1 MSTWTYDLT
10 TDIGKI
16 RLLISD
22 TDIVPVTDAQF
33 SDEELQAF
41 LTIEGS
47 VYLAAALALET
58 WATTYSMSTDS
69 ESIGDYS
76 YTQNVTNKML
86 ELAKRYRENEA
97 TTPSIDWGS
106 FNLTDTEDE

>member
-1 MSTWTYDLT
+1 MSTWTYDLA
-10 TDIGKI
+10 TDIGKV

-22 TDIVPVTDAQF
+22 TDIIPVTDAQF
-33 SDEELQAF
+33 SDEEIQVF
-41 LTIEGS
+41 LTMEGS
-47 VYLAAALALET
+47 VNLAAALALET
-58 WATTYSMSTDS
+58 WATIYSMSTDS

-97 TTPSIDWGS
+97 TGPVIDWGS
-106 FNLTDTEDE
+106 FNLTDTEE

>member
-1 MSTWTYDLT
+1 MAWTYDLA
-10 TDIGKI
+10 TDIGKV

-22 TDIVPVTDAQF
+22 TDIIPVTDAQF
-33 SDEELQAF
+33 SDEEIQVF

-47 VYLAAALALET
+47 VNLAAALALET
-58 WATTYSMSTDS
+58 WAAIYSMSVDS
-69 ESIGDYS
+69 EHIGDYS
-76 YTQNVTNKML
+76 YTQNVTSKML

>member
-1 MSTWTYDLT
+1 MSTWTYDLA
-10 TDIGKI
+10 TDIGKV

-33 SDEELQAF
+33 SDEEIQVF
-41 LTIEGS
+41 LTMEGS
-47 VYLAAALALET
+47 INLAAALALET
-58 WATTYSMSTDS
+58 WAAIYSMSTDS

-97 TTPSIDWGS
+97 TEPVLDWGS
-106 FNLTDTEDE
+106 FNLTDTEE